1 MPGALRAGLVYGAA
15 AFACGFVLG
24 PVRVLV
30 LEPRFGPL
38 GAVAIEAVP
47 MLSALAL
54 LAPRIARAH
63 GLGGGAAGRLAMGLM
78 ALGLVVV
85 SEVALSLALGRFG
98 AWVAGFATPAGLIG
112 LALLAALALMPLLR
126 R

>member
-1 MPGALRAGLVYGAA
+1 MTAPLRAGLFYGAA

-24 PVRVLV
+24 PLRVLV

-47 MLSALAL
+47 MLLALAL
-54 LAPRIARAH
+54 LAPRVAGAQ
-63 GLGGGAAGRLAMGLM
+63 GLGVGAAGRLRMGLW
-78 ALGLVVV
+78 ALALVLALEVV
-85 SEVALSLALGRFG
+85 LSAALGRLG
-98 AWVAGFATPAGLIG
+98 AWVADFATPAGLVG